1 MAVLLLLLLLL
12 EAPPFACEQK
22 SRECPCSCSWPGHN
36 ASKDFA
42 ESEDSTDVRAPVAS
56 PSPRV
61 HVLSRCV
68 CVCVC
73 VCVLPQQVI
82 AGGALDEELED
93 WAARHRQVLRLPLR
107 FRYNVSFAACVSRLR
122 RFRKTILGTV

>member
-1 MAVLLLLLLLL
+1 MAVLLLLLL

-22 SRECPCSCSWPGHN
+22 SRECPCSCSWPGRN

-42 ESEDSTDVRAPVAS
+42 ESEDSTDVRATVAS
-56 PSPRV
+56 PSRTRPRAV
-61 HVLSRCV
+61 AC
-68 CVCVC
+68 
-73 VCVLPQQVI
+73 LPQVI
-82 AGGALDEELED
+82 AALDGELED

-122 RFRKTILGTV
+122 LFRKPILGTV